1 MTRPTRTRL
10 KLAGPVTLAPVS
22 NEKESKRW
30 NDDRWVAA
38 WPKRERLTEALTP
51 YLVSAVAAQ
60 PGQRV
65 CDIGC
70 GGGAQTIALSEP
82 VGPSGRVV
90 GFDISAPLVEL
101 ARERA
106 AQAGATN
113 VEFVVAD
120 VQTEGLGPEPFDVAA
135 SQLGVMFFDEP
146 LKAFGAIRAGLR
158 PGGRFVFAC
167 WQGVEQ
173 NPWHTGTALRPFVPP
188 PKLPEP
194 GKSPVGPFSLGDD
207 EYVRDML
214 GGAGFGPVT
223 CTEVELSVR
232 APESAVVDRSLFG
245 FMGVPDARLEEAGA
259 AIDRHVA
266 RFAVGE
272 GEYEYPLAFRVYEA
286 VNG

>member
-1 MTRPTRTRL
+1 M
-10 KLAGPVTLAPVS
+10 S

-70 GGGAQTIALSEP
+70 GGGTQTIALSEP

-106 AQAGATN
+106 AQADATN

-146 LKAFGAIRAGLR
+146 LKAFGAIRAGIR

-286 VNG
+286 VNGG

>member
-1 MTRPTRTRL
+1 M
-10 KLAGPVTLAPVS
+10 APVS
-22 NEKESKRW
+22 NERESKRW
-30 NDDRWVAA
+30 NDDQWVTA

-51 YLVSAVAAQ
+51 YLLRAAAAQ
-60 PGQRV
+60 SGQRV

-70 GGGAQTIALSEP
+70 GGGAQTIALAEA
-82 VGPSGRVV
+82 VGPSGQVV
-90 GFDISAPLVEL
+90 GFDISGPLLEL

-106 AQAGATN
+106 ARAGADN
-113 VEFVVAD
+113 VDFVVAD
-120 VQTEGLGPEPFDVAA
+120 VQTEGLGPRPFDLAA

-146 LKAFGAIRAGLR
+146 LAAFGAIRAGLR
-158 PGGRFVFAC
+158 ADGRLVFAC

-207 EYVRDML
+207 EYARDVL
-214 GGAGFGPVT
+214 GGAGFIDVES
-223 CTEVELSVR
+223 TEVELSVR

-245 FMGVPDARLEEAGA
+245 FMGVPAARMEEAGA
-259 AIDRHVA
+259 AIDQHVA
-266 RFAVGE
+266 RFAVGD
-272 GEYEYPLAFRVYEA
+272 GVYEFPLAFRVYEA

>member
-1 MTRPTRTRL
+1 M
-10 KLAGPVTLAPVS
+10 S

-30 NDDRWVAA
+30 NDDQWVAA

-51 YLVSAVAAQ
+51 HLLRAAAAQ

-70 GGGAQTIALSEP
+70 GGGAQTIALSEA

-90 GFDISAPLVEL
+90 GFDISSPLVRL

-106 AQAGATN
+106 AQAGADN
-113 VEFVVAD
+113 VDFVVAD
-120 VQTEGLGPEPFDVAA
+120 VQTQGLGLQPFDLAA

-146 LKAFGAIRAGLR
+146 LAAFGAVRAGLR
-158 PGGRFVFAC
+158 EGGRLVFAC

-188 PKLPEP
+188 PKLPAP

-207 EYVRDML
+207 EYVRDVL
-214 GGAGFGPVT
+214 GGAGFDSVG
-223 CTEVELSVR
+223 CQEVELTVR
-232 APESAVVDRSLFG
+232 APASAVVDRSLFG
-245 FMGVPDARLEEAGA
+245 FMGVPADRLDEAGA
-259 AIDRHVA
+259 AIDQHLA
-266 RFAVGE
+266 QFAVGNE
-272 GEYEYPLAFRVYEA
+272 VYEYPLAFRVYEA

>member
-1 MTRPTRTRL
+1 MS
-10 KLAGPVTLAPVS
+10 PVS

-30 NDDRWVAA
+30 NDARWVAA

-51 YLVSAVAAQ
+51 YLLNAVAAA
-60 PGQRV
+60 PGQQV

-70 GGGAQTIALSEP
+70 GGGSQTIALSAA

-90 GFDISAPLVEL
+90 GFDISVALVEL

-106 AQAGATN
+106 AAAGATN
-113 VEFVVAD
+113 VDFVVAD

-146 LKAFGAIRAGLR
+146 LAAFGAIRAGLR
-158 PGGRFVFAC
+158 DGGRLVFAC
-167 WQGVEQ
+167 WQDVER

-188 PKLPEP
+188 PTVPAP

-207 EYVRDML
+207 EYARDIL
-214 GGAGFGPVT
+214 AGAGFGPVVS
-223 CTEVELSVR
+223 TEVDMTVR
-232 APESAVVDRSLFG
+232 APASAVVDRSLFG
-245 FMGVPDARLEEAGA
+245 FMGVPPERLEEAGA
-259 AIDRHVA
+259 AIDQHVA

-272 GEYEYPLAFRVYEA
+272 DEYEYPLAFRVYEA

>member
-1 MTRPTRTRL
+1 M
-10 KLAGPVTLAPVS
+10 A

-30 NDDRWVAA
+30 NDAQWVAA
-38 WPKRERLTEALTP
+38 WPERERLTEALTP
-51 YLVSAVAAQ
+51 HLLKAAAAQ

-65 CDIGC
+65 CDIGS
-70 GGGAQTIALSEP
+70 GGGAQTIALSGA

-90 GFDISAPLVEL
+90 GFDLSGPLVEL

-106 AQAGATN
+106 AAAGAAN
-113 VEFVVAD
+113 VDFVVAD

-146 LKAFGAIRAGLR
+146 LAAFGTIRAGLR
-158 PGGRFVFAC
+158 QGGRLVFAC
-167 WQGVEQ
+167 WQEVEH

-188 PKLPEP
+188 PKLPAP

-207 EYVRDML
+207 EYARDIL
-214 GGAGFGPVT
+214 GGAGFSGVEGE
-223 CTEVELSVR
+223 EVNLTVR
-232 APESAVVDRSLFG
+232 APASAVVDRSLFG
-245 FMGVPDARLEEAGA
+245 FMGVPAERMEEADA
-259 AIDRHVA
+259 AIDRHLA
-266 RFAVGE
+266 RFAVGD

>member
-1 MTRPTRTRL
+1 M
-10 KLAGPVTLAPVS
+10 S

-30 NDDRWVAA
+30 NDDQWVAA
-38 WPKRERLTEALTP
+38 WPERERLTEALTP
-51 YLVSAVAAQ
+51 YLLSAVAAQ

-70 GGGAQTIALSEP
+70 GGGAQTMALSDA

-90 GFDISAPLVEL
+90 GFDISGPLVEL

-106 AQAGATN
+106 GRAGVAN
-113 VEFVVAD
+113 VDFVVGD
-120 VQTEGLGPEPFDVAA
+120 VQTEGLGPEPFDLAA

-146 LKAFGAIRAGLR
+146 LAAFGAIRAGLR
-158 PGGRFVFAC
+158 KGGRLVFAC

-188 PKLPEP
+188 PKLPAP

-207 EYVRDML
+207 EYTRDIL
-214 GGAGFGPVT
+214 GGAGFGDVDS
-223 CTEVELSVR
+223 EEIEISVR
-232 APESAVVDRSLFG
+232 APASAVVDRSLFG
-245 FMGVPDARLEEAGA
+245 FMGVPAGRLEDAGS
-259 AIDRHVA
+259 AIDQHLA
-266 RFAVGE
+266 RFDVGG
-272 GEYEYPLAFRVYEA
+272 GEYEYPLAFRIYRA